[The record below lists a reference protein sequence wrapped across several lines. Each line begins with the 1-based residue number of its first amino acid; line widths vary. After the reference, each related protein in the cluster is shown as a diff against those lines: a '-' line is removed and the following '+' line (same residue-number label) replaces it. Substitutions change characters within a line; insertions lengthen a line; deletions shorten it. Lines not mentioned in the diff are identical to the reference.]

1 VNELYFKRKS
11 VIIAGTALLGT
22 LVFVLDWLFKM
33 SGLKII
39 FPYMPALRF
48 DILGII
54 VLVAFFLFGFYSATT
69 TSLILMFSIG
79 MRDPFSGIMRFAA
92 EFATILGVY
101 LVLRARRPASN
112 RWKIA
117 SIGSGIA
124 MRVGVT
130 SITNVLLLPI
140 FTLYYASSFAV
151 ISVLPFIA
159 TFNVIQGTLSIMG
172 GFLLYEAIVLRFR
185 NSKGAEPDDLTP
197 KNNFS

>member
-1 VNELYFKRKS
+1 MNELYFKRKS

-54 VLVAFFLFGFYSATT
+54 VLVALFLFGFYSATT

-101 LVLRARRPASN
+101 LVC
-112 RWKIA
+112 
-117 SIGSGIA
+117 
-124 MRVGVT
+124 V
-130 SITNVLLLPI
+130 
-140 FTLYYASSFAV
+140 
-151 ISVLPFIA
+151 
-159 TFNVIQGTLSIMG
+159 Q
-172 GFLLYEAIVLRFR
+172 
-185 NSKGAEPDDLTP
+185 DDLQVTVE
-197 KNNFS
+197 NSL